1 MSSSQLTFIFFR
13 GVGIPPT
20 SFSTSFFA
28 MFHCGFQPFLV
39 RNLQEE
45 FLGKLKAIKGISTV
59 ETQTYTLEEVGREL
73 EELDRD
79 DLGGFLKKVSI

>member
-1 MSSSQLTFIFFR
+1 
-13 GVGIPPT
+13 
-20 SFSTSFFA
+20 